1 MIQMVPNFF
10 PVVFFGF
17 VESVIAIENDF
28 DGQKTL
34 RETKSCLNANE
45 LRIFEKVKRKNRD
58 RSDKLHFGER
68 KADPHASD
76 LSTSVKTFV

>member
-1 MIQMVPNFF
+1 MVPNFF

-45 LRIFEKVKRKNRD
+45 LGIFEKVKRKNRVSA
-58 RSDKLHFGER
+58 RMHFRER
-68 KADPHASD
+68 KSEPLNIKKQPHD
-76 LSTSVKTFV
+76 RY